1 MGYVNGPNN
10 QEKRGQVIEFF
21 SILTGDVVNFKAF
34 LTDFEDSF
42 SSEWN
47 SEDVY
52 GRMDPIQ
59 TFKGTTRT
67 ISMSWDC
74 VADGAEEAQENMAK
88 CSKLFKM
95 LYPSYEGTT
104 MKGSPLIKL
113 KFVNLVHDA
122 SVGAPG
128 ASAKEGGL
136 TGTIDGF
143 AYSPDLDQG
152 FFEGDKGASVYPQTI
167 ALTCTFTVMH
177 THDLGYKTGGGTLFP
192 EEYPYHIKKEGNVV
206 GGIVDAVTNAGN
218 TTPSDTGSP
227 GDAAYRSLMGVLG
240 LPVSGG
246 N

>member
-1 MGYVNGPNN
+1 MGYVNGPNI
-10 QEKRGQVIEFF
+10 QEQRGQVIEFF
-21 SILTGDVVNFKAF
+21 SVLTGDTVKFKAF

-42 SSEWN
+42 ASEWN

-67 ISMSWDC
+67 ISISWDC
-74 VADGAEEAQENMAK
+74 VADSAEEAETNMEK
-88 CSKLFKM
+88 CSQLFKM

-113 KFVNLVHDA
+113 KFVNLVQDA
-122 SVGAPG
+122 VAGAPG
-128 ASAKEGGL
+128 VSAKEGGL

-152 FFEGDKGASVYPQTI
+152 FFESDSGAYVYPQTI

-177 THDLGYKTGGGTLFP
+177 THDLGYKTEGGDLFP
-192 EEYPYHIKKEGNVV
+192 AKYPYNKGKTVLPSPAPANGNAQP
-206 GGIVDAVTNAGN
+206 DSSAQPNTLAGRAE
-218 TTPSDTGSP
+218 
-227 GDAAYRSLMGVLG
+227 AAIRRGF
-240 LPVSGG
+240 GG

>member
-1 MGYVNGPNN
+1 MGYVNGPNI
-10 QEKRGQVIEFF
+10 QEQRGQVIEFF
-21 SILTGDVVNFKAF
+21 SVLTGDVVKFQAF

-42 SSEWN
+42 ASEWN

-74 VADGAEEAQENMAK
+74 VADSHEEAKDNMTK
-88 CSKLFKM
+88 CSQLFKM

-104 MKGSPLIKL
+104 MKGSPLVKL

-122 SVGAPG
+122 AVGAPG

-152 FFEGDKGASVYPQTI
+152 FFEDDQGASVYPQTI
-167 ALTCTFTVMH
+167 ALTCTFIVMH
-177 THDLGYKTGGGTLFP
+177 THDLGYKVSGGSLMPDKYPYNMGNATGGGEP
-192 EEYPYHIKKEGNVV
+192 PP
-206 GGIVDAVTNAGN
+206 AGD
-218 TTPSDTGSP
+218 TTPDETAGP
-227 GDAAYRSLMGVLG
+227 ADAAYRAVAGVLG
-240 LPVSGG
+240 LGG
-246 N
+246 D